1 MPPAIVKKIN
11 AALVDAHAQASVKE
25 NFKTGAYTS
34 ESSTPEE
41 LDKITRD
48 AYQRWGQLIKEV
60 GIEKN

>member
-1 MPPAIVKKIN
+1 MPPAVVKKLN
-11 AALVDAHAQASVKE
+11 AALVDAHAQTSVKE

-48 AYQRWGQLIKEV
+48 AYQRWATIKEV